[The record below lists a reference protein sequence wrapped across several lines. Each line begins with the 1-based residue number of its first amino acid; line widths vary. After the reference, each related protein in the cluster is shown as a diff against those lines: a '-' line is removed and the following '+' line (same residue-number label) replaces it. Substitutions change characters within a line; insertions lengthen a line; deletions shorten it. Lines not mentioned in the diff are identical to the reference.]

1 MRILLR
7 SIAFVA
13 LFAFVVLLCRTGSAG
28 EKVQSGK
35 ELYKQ
40 NCRVCHDNGSPH
52 GEYSPST
59 LIADQWERFFKT
71 RLVQTHKDLSLPG
84 QPGKKVLEV
93 LAPEQLK
100 VIQKFVIDHAA
111 DSEQPQTCGH

>member
-40 NCRVCHDNGSPH
+40 NCRVCQDNGSPH

-59 LIADQWERFFKT
+59 LIADNGRGSSKRSLCKLTKT
-71 RLVQTHKDLSLPG
+71 CRSL
-84 QPGKKVLEV
+84 
-93 LAPEQLK
+93 
-100 VIQKFVIDHAA
+100 
-111 DSEQPQTCGH
+111 DSQGRKCSKYSRPSSLR